1 MGCVSGCVCE
11 LCCFIFYFRW
21 GGGGATAHLPLT
33 VLRFSAAPLSLSPR
47 NVPLHLCRPKFCK
60 LGSFNLFVVI
70 RRRVLRWARPQNAPN
85 IRGGRRRAPAGWAL
99 TFPLVSSSQTRVTA
113 GKNAHRYKHE
123 THMCVFCSRASPR
136 KAAHK
141 HTHVA
146 SQRIAAAD
154 CHRSLLGR
162 ALPPCAR

>member
-1 MGCVSGCVCE
+1 MSATLRSSDQNRSRSLPLFCPLNRHCFGVFWVFWGWGEGVGCVLGCVCE

-70 RRRVLRWARPQNAPN
+70 RRRVLRWARPQMHQTSGVGG
-85 IRGGRRRAPAGWAL
+85 GGRQRAGRSP
-99 TFPLVSSSQTRVTA
+99 FPW
-113 GKNAHRYKHE
+113 
-123 THMCVFCSRASPR
+123 SPL
-136 KAAHK
+136 HK
-141 HTHVA
+141 H
-146 SQRIAAAD
+146 
-154 CHRSLLGR
+154 G
-162 ALPPCAR
+162 